1 MELSRIDM
9 FGTTLELESAFNE
22 AYRYATESHVNI
34 SVEDADHV
42 HDSFT
47 VGQLHEAILDVVSH
61 EQEIATTDSL
71 RRAWKHVDANLH
83 NDDADFVNPKVMKYI
98 VMQAFVRLMADEA
111 DIVAYVSR

>member
-1 MELSRIDM
+1 MKLSSVEM
-9 FGTTLELESAFNE
+9 FGMVALELESAFNE
-22 AYRYATESHVNI
+22 AYRYATESHVI

-47 VGQLHEAILDVVSH
+47 VGQLHEAILDVVSR

-71 RRAWKHVDANLH
+71 RRAWKYIDANLH
-83 NDDADFVNPKVMKYI
+83 NDDAKFINPKVMKYI
-98 VMQAFVRLMADEA
+98 VIQAFIRLMADEA